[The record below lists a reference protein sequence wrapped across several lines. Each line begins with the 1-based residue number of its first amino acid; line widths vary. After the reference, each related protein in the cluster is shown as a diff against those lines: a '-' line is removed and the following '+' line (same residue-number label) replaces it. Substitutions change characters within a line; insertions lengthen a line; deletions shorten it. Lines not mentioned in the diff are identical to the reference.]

1 MKSAGR
7 DKGQFKI
14 SSNSPRNGNEIKSPL
29 VNNQDWPVRFRAF
42 RFSAARQSARQSAS
56 RNCSKRI
63 SRKPQSSCGQS
74 LSDYPPDDA
83 QIDFALERLAM
94 TALLWKLDLHRTS
107 PFSTGDSPLENLQ
120 ARTRTSGEF
129 SLDG

>member
-1 MKSAGR
+1 MKLKAHWST
-7 DKGQFKI
+7 
-14 SSNSPRNGNEIKSPL
+14 IKTGL
-29 VNNQDWPVRFRAF
+29 VRFRAF
-42 RFSAARQSARQSAS
+42 RFSAARQSAS

-63 SRKPQSSCGQS
+63 FRKPQSSCGQG